1 MMQIR
6 DSADVVGVCDALL
19 RPLVSSPALTCCW
32 RHTQREEE
40 VKEAASGR
48 KSGRSVSC
56 WKSPPSERK
65 SVLRSGG

>member
-32 RHTQREEE
+32 RPTQREEVRLMLE
-40 VKEAASGR
+40 VSALRKEECAAVGR
-48 KSGRSVSC
+48 LKH
-56 WKSPPSERK
+56 
-65 SVLRSGG
+65 